1 MIVTLIQKLEN
12 KMQLQINT
20 LKTRTEKMQVMF
32 NKDLEKIKKKKK
44 ELINN
49 EQCNK

>member
-1 MIVTLIQKLEN
+1 MIVTLVQKLEN

-20 LKTRTEKMQVMF
+20 LKTRTEKMQVKF
-32 NKDLEKIKKKKK
+32 NKDLEKIKKKK